1 MKTLIAF
8 LCCIM
13 FTAPASAKTEFFATI
28 PVDVEA
34 EDSVQAKDKAM
45 LEAERKAFLEVA
57 GKLTSAE
64 NVQKLS
70 ELNDDSL
77 SYFIKSVSVDN
88 EKAGGTK
95 YKADLTVQIN
105 EPLLRDYMV
114 ENEMLQAETTDLTV
128 IPVYKPLQSYP
139 LLWED
144 NNEWRKNWLSKGL
157 IKFGSMQIRTASEQ
171 MRHVD
176 GLSADG
182 ALYMDS
188 ALFEQVSQAG
198 HTDRVYIVYAQ
209 LEPNGDLRITVKN
222 VKAGT
227 EDVFT
232 VYNDNTGN
240 LFDKAI
246 EKSVMYIS
254 NMERNTKTD
263 TGTAATDSINAV
275 YIYQNMKDWLDK
287 NALITNLPMVE
298 NIDTKSF
305 GGGKVNFS
313 IRYTGS
319 LDDLWTALQELGIS
333 HEHVENYYILR

>member
-144 NNEWRKNWLSKGL
+144 NNEWRENWLSKGL

-171 MRHVD
+171 MRQVD
-176 GLSADG
+176 GLSAYG

-198 HTDRVYIVYAQ
+198 HTDRVYIVDAQ

-254 NMERNTKTD
+254 NMERNTKTN